1 MNLVEYHEEFIQDIL
16 ARSGSESNFTE
27 AVFAERMCEFLVD
40 QAVIENFV
48 YVGYR
53 NSPRGI
59 RVDAWDYNDA
69 SETLTLF
76 VTDFRFS
83 NDLERLAGAEVTR
96 NFKRLEKF
104 FTECLNLHFLTAME
118 ESAPAYELARL
129 IYEKSSMIA
138 KVEFFLLSN
147 AELSTRVDSISREP
161 LPEYTCTYDVW
172 DISRLF
178 RLETSGKAREDVVIN
193 FCDVIPDGLPCLPAS
208 NGTENHE
215 SYLLVMPGPLIAE
228 LYDKYGERL
237 LEQNVRTFLQF
248 RGKVNKG
255 IRNTIQ
261 NEPEMFFA
269 YNNGLTTTAEH
280 VKTSEGGNRMMSVTN
295 FQIVNGG
302 QTTASIYT
310 AAKKTKADLSG
321 VHVQVKLTVIP
332 PERAETVVPRISEFA
347 NTQNKVSAADFFSN
361 HPFHLRMEELSRR
374 IWAPSPSGGLRETHW
389 FYERARGQYA
399 NAQANLT
406 LAKQRE
412 FLAKNPRSQMFTKTD
427 LAKFEYSLGMK
438 PHVVSLGAQGNFAA
452 FANEIGQA
460 WEKNDTP
467 FNELYFK
474 HLIAKALLFR
484 CLDRIIM
491 KQSWYGGYKAN
502 IVAYSL
508 AKLAHMV
515 SETGKHL
522 NLDQI
527 WKNQDISPVLKDQL
541 LIIAE
546 QVNKK
551 IQETPES
558 ITNVTEWC
566 KKELCWQ
573 RIRDFG
579 IPMHAGLEAVLL
591 DAEAVSEKKRSA
603 QKTQRI
609 DDGIFSQQ
617 AVLNKGAEYWKQVA
631 AFGLER
637 ACLSP
642 KEMSIMSLACQIP
655 SKLPSEKQCDVVL
668 EVERK
673 IIEEGFF
680 FPDTAT

>member
-1 MNLVEYHEEFIQDIL
+1 MNIVEYHEEFIQDIL

-27 AVFAERMCEFLVD
+27 AVFAERMCEFLVE

-53 NSPRGI
+53 NSTRGI
-59 RVDAWDYNDA
+59 RVDAWDYNDDT
-69 SETLTLF
+69 ETLTLF

-104 FTECLNLHFLTAME
+104 FSECLNLSFLAGME

-129 IYEKSSMIA
+129 IHERSDVIS

-147 AELSTRVDSISREP
+147 AQLSTRVDSISREP
-161 LPEYTCTYDVW
+161 VPGYTCAYDVW

-193 FCDVIPDGLPCLPAS
+193 FGDVIPDGLPCLPAS
-208 NGTENHE
+208 NGTANHE
-215 SYLLVMPGPLIAE
+215 SYLLVMPGTLVAD
-228 LYDKYGERL
+228 LYDRYGERL

-269 YNNGLTTTAEH
+269 YNNGLTTTAER
-280 VKTSEGGNRMMSVTN
+280 VETDEGRNRIMSVTN

-310 AAKKTKADLSG
+310 AAKKSKAKLSN

-332 PERAETVVPRISEFA
+332 PEKAESVVPRISEYA

-361 HPFHLRMEELSRR
+361 HPFHLRIEELSRR
-374 IWAPSPSGGLRETHW
+374 IWAPSATGGLRETHW

-406 LAKQRE
+406 PAKQRE

-438 PHVVSLGAQGNFAA
+438 PHIVSLGAQGNFAA
-452 FANEIGQA
+452 FANEIGQI
-460 WEKNDTP
+460 WEKNDTQ
-467 FNELYFK
+467 FNELYFR

-502 IVAYSL
+502 IVTYSL
-508 AKLAHMV
+508 AKLAQMV
-515 SETGKHL
+515 SETGRHL

-527 WKNQDISPVLKDQL
+527 WKDQGISPVLEEQL

-546 QVNKK
+546 QVNRK

-573 RIRDFG
+573 RIKELP
-579 IPMHAGLEAVLL
+579 IQMHADLETVLL
-591 DAEAVSEKKRSA
+591 DAEAVTEKKKDA

-617 AVLNKGAEYWKQVA
+617 VVLTKGVEYWRHVA
-631 AFGLER
+631 AFGLEK

-642 KEMSIMSLACQIP
+642 KEMSIMSIACQIP
-655 SKLPSEKQCDVVL
+655 SKLPTEKQCDVVL
-668 EVERK
+668 QVEKRV
-673 IIEEGFF
+673 IEEGFF
-680 FPDTAT
+680 VSG

>member
-1 MNLVEYHEEFIQDIL
+1 MEVIEYHEEFIQDIL
-16 ARSGSESNFTE
+16 ARAGSEANFTE
-27 AVFAERMCEFLVD
+27 AVFTERMCEFLVD
-40 QAVIENFV
+40 QAVIENFT

-53 NSPRGI
+53 NSTRGI
-59 RVDAWDYNDA
+59 RVDAWDYNGDA
-69 SETLTLF
+69 ETLTLF
-76 VTDFRFS
+76 VSDFRFS
-83 NDLERLAGAEVTR
+83 NDLERLSGADVTKS
-96 NFKRLEKF
+96 FKRLEKF
-104 FTECLNLHFLTAME
+104 FNECLNLNFLAAME
-118 ESAPAYELARL
+118 ESAPAYELARM
-129 IYEKSSMIA
+129 IYEPSVLIS

-147 AELSTRVDSISREP
+147 AELSTRVDSINREP
-161 LPEYTCTYDVW
+161 VPGYACTYDVW

-178 RLETSGKAREDVVIN
+178 RLETSGKSREDIVID
-193 FCDVIPDGLPCLPAS
+193 FRDVIPDGLPCLPAS

-215 SYLLVMPGPLIAE
+215 SYLLVMPGTLVAD
-228 LYDKYGERL
+228 LYDRYGERL

-255 IRNTIQ
+255 IRNTMQ

-269 YNNGLTTTAEH
+269 YNNGLTTTAER
-280 VKTSEGGNRMMSVTN
+280 VETDDGRNRIMSVMN

-310 AAKKTKADLSG
+310 TAKKSKANLSN

-332 PERAETVVPRISEFA
+332 PEKAESVVPRISEYA

-361 HPFHLRMEELSRR
+361 HPFHLRVEELSRR
-374 IWAPSPSGGLRETHW
+374 IWAPSPTGGLRETHW

-406 LAKQRE
+406 QAKERE

-438 PHVVSLGAQGNFAA
+438 PHIVSLGAQGNFAA
-452 FANEIGQA
+452 FANEIGQT
-460 WEKNDTP
+460 WEKSDAQ

-491 KQSWYGGYKAN
+491 RQSWYGGYKAN
-502 IVAYSL
+502 IVTYSL

-515 SETGKHL
+515 SETGRHL

-527 WKNQDISPVLKDQL
+527 WKDQDISPVLEEQL

-566 KKELCWQ
+566 KKEMCWQ
-573 RIRDFG
+573 RIKELP
-579 IPMHAGLEAVLL
+579 IQMHADLEAVLL
-591 DAEAVSEKKRSA
+591 DTEVVTVKKKDA

-617 AVLNKGAEYWKQVA
+617 VVLTKGSEYWKQVA
-631 AFGLER
+631 AFGLEK

-642 KEMSIMSLACQIP
+642 KEMSVMSLACQIP
-655 SKLPSEKQCDVVL
+655 SKLPTEKQCDVVL
-668 EVERK
+668 QVEK
-673 IIEEGFF
+673 KVIEEGFF
-680 FPDTAT
+680 VSG